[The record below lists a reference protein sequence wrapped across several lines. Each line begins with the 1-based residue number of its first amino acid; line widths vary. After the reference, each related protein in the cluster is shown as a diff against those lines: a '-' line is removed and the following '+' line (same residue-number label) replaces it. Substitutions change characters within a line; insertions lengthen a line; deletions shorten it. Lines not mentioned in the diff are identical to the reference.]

1 MFEQLKSNMSNA
13 FNMTDLCLLHYMSRC
28 RSTNIFVSEIKYA
41 KSLLDEIRTTC
52 EILSTPM
59 EKGLKR
65 SIKVDS
71 KVVDELVYKKLVWSL
86 ILLTTSRPD
95 LSNVV
100 SFISSL

>member
-1 MFEQLKSNMSNA
+1 MPRA
-13 FNMTDLCLLHYMSRC
+13 
-28 RSTNIFVSEIKYA
+28 
-41 KSLLDEIRTTC
+41 